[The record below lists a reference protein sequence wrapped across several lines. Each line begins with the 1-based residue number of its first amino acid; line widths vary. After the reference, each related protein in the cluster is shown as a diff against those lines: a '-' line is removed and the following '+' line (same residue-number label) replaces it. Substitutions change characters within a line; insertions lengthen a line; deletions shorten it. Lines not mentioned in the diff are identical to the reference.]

1 LLRKIFYLGR
11 IKYLGLIKTMLNLT
25 KYMILLGLILSIF
38 VLCNTMVLTHS
49 SLAQNSQGIAISLGN
64 SSFVPLTN
72 TDANQVRVNVKY
84 TVEDESLKNKMINAV
99 MAVFAPNGS
108 LLKTTSFP
116 SGFTAQSDGGVQSLK
131 TTFQDKSLK
140 SVVANITF
148 TDLTKSRALS
158 NILTVN
164 LDLKDAPTVS
174 SLLGNKPSFQK

>member
-1 LLRKIFYLGR
+1 MF
-11 IKYLGLIKTMLNLT
+11 NLT
-25 KYMILLGLILSIF
+25 KYVILLSLVMSMF
-38 VLCNTMVLTHS
+38 VLNATMISTHS
-49 SLAQNSQGIAISLGN
+49 SFGQNSQGIVISLGN

-108 LLKTTSFP
+108 LLKTTSVP

-131 TTFQDKSLK
+131 TNFQDKSLE

-164 LDLKDAPTVS
+164 LDLKDTPTVS
-174 SLLGNKPSFQK
+174 SLLGSRPSFQN

>member
-1 LLRKIFYLGR
+1 
-11 IKYLGLIKTMLNLT
+11 
-25 KYMILLGLILSIF
+25 MILLGLVLSVF
-38 VLCNTMVLTHS
+38 VLYATTVSTHS

-84 TVEDESLKNKMINAV
+84 TIEDESLKNKMINAV

-108 LLKTTSFP
+108 LLRTTSFP
-116 SGFTAQSDGGVQSLK
+116 SGFTAESDGGVQSLK
-131 TTFQDKSLK
+131 TTFRDMSLQ
-140 SVVANITF
+140 SVMANITF

-164 LDLKDAPTVS
+164 LDLKDTPPTVS
-174 SLLGNKPSFQK
+174 SLLGNRPSIQN

>member
-1 LLRKIFYLGR
+1 
-11 IKYLGLIKTMLNLT
+11 
-25 KYMILLGLILSIF
+25 MILLGLVLSVF
-38 VLCNTMVLTHS
+38 VLYATTVSTHS
-49 SLAQNSQGIAISLGN
+49 SLAQNSQGIVISLGN

-108 LLKTTSFP
+108 LLRTTSFP
-116 SGFTAQSDGGVQSLK
+116 SGFTAESDGGVQSLK
-131 TTFQDKSLK
+131 TTFRDMSLQ
-140 SVVANITF
+140 SVIANITF

-164 LDLKDAPTVS
+164 LDLKDTPPTVS
-174 SLLGNKPSFQK
+174 SLLGNRPSLQN

>member
-1 LLRKIFYLGR
+1 MF
-11 IKYLGLIKTMLNLT
+11 NLT
-25 KYMILLGLILSIF
+25 KYMVLLGLVLSIF
-38 VLCNTMVLTHS
+38 VLCDTMVLTHS
-49 SLAQNSQGIAISLGN
+49 ALAQNSQGIVISLGN

-108 LLKTTSFP
+108 FLKTTSFP
-116 SGFTAQSDGGVQSLK
+116 NGFTAESDGGEQLLK
-131 TTFQDKSLK
+131 TNFQDKSIE

-164 LDLKDAPTVS
+164 LDLKDTPTVS

>member
-25 KYMILLGLILSIF
+25 KYMILLGLVLSIF
-38 VLCNTMVLTHS
+38 VLCDTMVLTHS

-84 TVEDESLKNKMINAV
+84 TVEDESLKNKMINAL
-99 MAVFAPNGS
+99 MLVFAPNGS
-108 LLKTTSFP
+108 LLKQTSFP
-116 SGFTAQSDGGVQSLK
+116 SGFTAQSDGVQSLK
-131 TTFQDKSLK
+131 TTFQDKSLE

-148 TDLTKSRALS
+148 TDLTKSKALS
-158 NILTVN
+158 NIITVN

>member
-1 LLRKIFYLGR
+1 
-11 IKYLGLIKTMLNLT
+11 MLNLT
-25 KYMILLGLILSIF
+25 KHMVLLGLVLSIF
-38 VLCNTMVLTHS
+38 VLGNTMVLPHS
-49 SLAQNSQGIAISLGN
+49 SLAQNNQGIAISLGN

-84 TVEDESLKNKMINAV
+84 TIEDESLKNKMINAV

-108 LLKTTSFP
+108 FLKTTSFP
-116 SGFTAQSDGGVQSLK
+116 SGFTAQSDGGVQLLK
-131 TTFQDKSLK
+131 TNFQDKSIK

-164 LDLKDAPTVS
+164 LDLKDAPTIS

>member
-1 LLRKIFYLGR
+1 
-11 IKYLGLIKTMLNLT
+11 
-25 KYMILLGLILSIF
+25 
-38 VLCNTMVLTHS
+38 MVLTHS

-108 LLKTTSFP
+108 FLKTTSFP
-116 SGFTAQSDGGVQSLK
+116 NGFTAESDGGVQLLK
-131 TTFQDKSLK
+131 TNFQDKSIE

-164 LDLKDAPTVS
+164 LDLKDTPTVS
-174 SLLGNKPSFQK
+174 SLLGNRPSFQN